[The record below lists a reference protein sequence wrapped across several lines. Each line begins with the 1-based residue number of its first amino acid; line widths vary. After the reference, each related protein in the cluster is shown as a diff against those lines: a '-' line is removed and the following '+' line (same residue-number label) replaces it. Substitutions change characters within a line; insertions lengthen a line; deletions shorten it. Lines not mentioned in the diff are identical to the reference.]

1 MVLMC
6 RVRALRLA
14 LPLLVAAV
22 VALGN
27 ATAVYGLGAPPPPA
41 PTQGSGGS
49 QSASSGGSAQATVK
63 TCHLYANPSGYGLS
77 CVAPGSGAGSASI
90 RTILGKEPLP
100 DCFDTVISPATMA
113 AQYPEYAPVK
123 GSHHYVHTCIT
134 GLDPNSDPT
143 NQPGEHFNNAVIT
156 IVDGAPACFNYDE
169 AHHKATPFTPEQR
182 GRCVMSLTPKQ
193 HQVVNGLQSDDGQIP
208 DITIASQPSTRV
220 RTNEDVAYVDTE
232 NASNGS
238 GTRTPD
244 LTVGGVT
251 LYAVMDRFKIYPYG
265 PDGTSEVCDGTQQI
279 GADDTR
285 ATKPHACWW
294 TYTRSSGD
302 QPGLTYP
309 FLAEA
314 DWTVHYQAD
323 GVDHKLVSF
332 QKPDEIQLPVYDIQ
346 TLVVR

>member
-1 MVLMC
+1 MVTRKRGWLVC
-6 RVRALRLA
+6 ALASIGVACVLLGGSSALA
-14 LPLLVAAV
+14 
-22 VALGN
+22 
-27 ATAVYGLGAPPPPA
+27 YDPPSS
-41 PTQGSGGS
+41 PTPTNGSSGGS
-49 QSASSGGSAQATVK
+49 QSGSSGGSAQATVK

-90 RTILGKEPLP
+90 RKILGKEPLP
-100 DCFDTVISPATMA
+100 DCFDTAISPATMA
-113 AQYPEYAPVK
+113 AQYPEYAPVT
-123 GSHHYVHTCIT
+123 GSQHYVHTCIT

-143 NQPGEHFNNAVIT
+143 NQPGEHFNNDVIT

-169 AHHKATPFTPEQR
+169 AHHKATPFTPDQR
-182 GRCVMSLTPKQ
+182 GRCVMTLTPKQ
-193 HQVVNGLQSDDGQIP
+193 HQVVSGLQNDDGQIP
-208 DITIASQPSTRV
+208 DITIAQQPSTRV
-220 RTNEDVAYVDTE
+220 RTNEDEAYVDTE

-265 PDGTSEVCDGTQQI
+265 PDGTSEVCDGTQQL

-285 ATKPHACWW
+285 ATKPDACWW
-294 TYTRSSGD
+294 TYPRSSAD
-302 QPGLTYP
+302 QPGMTYP
-309 FLAEA
+309 FRAEA

-323 GVDHKLVSF
+323 GVDHRLVSF
-332 QKPDEIQLPVYDIQ
+332 QKYDDFQLPVYDIQ